1 MAKKLAQVAE
11 PEVTPRYCGS
21 RLEFLLSL
29 YLIITVNNSHSTLSV
44 IDKVL

>member
-1 MAKKLAQVAE
+1 MSKKRAQVAE

-29 YLIITVNNSHSTLSV
+29 YERKIRCYESY
-44 IDKVL
+44 